1 MPRDLRPISMRGDK
15 TTNSSG
21 SNGSMGVSISDQD
34 RKPRRRRLNRPT
46 GASDRDNKKRLKRPT
61 GHHNC
66 ERWSGGKSERKN
78 SNGPRRSKSVPKKD
92 GDGPRRS
99 KSVEKK
105 DGDGSLR
112 SKRVEEKKDGD
123 EKSPDNVAGPDAAL
137 LTESVN
143 VVSLLAETH
152 RKLEAEK
159 AEVDSLR
166 AFSTGLLLNLP
177 AFANAA
183 YAQGFAA
190 GCASLAGQDFE
201 ARNRQIEELQR
212 EVTTARKAAAINSR
226 QIKSDGKQI
235 AELQAQLEKS
245 RDEIERIKLERD
257 EAKKKAAEYIDYF
270 NRTRNKYFRLRD
282 YTRELYGLMESI
294 EEAGQW
300 QKHFAKFE
308 PDLRAKFVKLCD
320 LATEK
325 MVLV

>member
-1 MPRDLRPISMRGDK
+1 MVSHSP
-15 TTNSSG
+15 G
-21 SNGSMGVSISDQD
+21 SVGVSISDQD
-34 RKPRRRRLNRPT
+34 RKRRKQRKNRPS
-46 GASDRDNKKRLKRPT
+46 GAADRDKKKRLKRP
-61 GHHNC
+61 GPRNC
-66 ERWSGGKSERKN
+66 ERWSGGKSERK
-78 SNGPRRSKSVPKKD
+78 V
-92 GDGPRRS
+92 
-99 KSVEKK
+99 
-105 DGDGSLR
+105 GDGSHR

-143 VVSLLAETH
+143 VSLLAETH

-166 AFSTGLLLNLP
+166 AFSTGLLQNLL

-183 YAQGFAA
+183 YTQGFAA
-190 GCASLAGQDFE
+190 GCASLAGQDVE

-308 PDLRAKFVKLCD
+308 PDLRAKFVKLYD

>member
-1 MPRDLRPISMRGDK
+1 
-15 TTNSSG
+15 
-21 SNGSMGVSISDQD
+21 MGVSISDQD
-34 RKPRRRRLNRPT
+34 RKSRRRRLNRPT

-61 GHHNC
+61 GHRNC

-92 GDGPRRS
+92 GDGSHRS
-99 KSVEKK
+99 KRE
-105 DGDGSLR
+105 
-112 SKRVEEKKDGD
+112 RVEEKEDGD
-123 EKSPDNVAGPDAAL
+123 EKSPDNAAGPDAAF

-282 YTRELYGLMESI
+282 YTRELDGLMESI

-308 PDLRAKFVKLCD
+308 PDLRAKFVRLYE
-320 LATEK
+320 LATDK
-325 MVLV
+325 MQGI

>member
-1 MPRDLRPISMRGDK
+1 MVSHSP
-15 TTNSSG
+15 G
-21 SNGSMGVSISDQD
+21 SVGVSISDQD
-34 RKPRRRRLNRPT
+34 RKRRKQRKNRPS
-46 GASDRDNKKRLKRPT
+46 GAADRDKKKRLKRP
-61 GHHNC
+61 GPRNC
-66 ERWSGGKSERKN
+66 ERWSGGKSERK
-78 SNGPRRSKSVPKKD
+78 V
-92 GDGPRRS
+92 
-99 KSVEKK
+99 
-105 DGDGSLR
+105 GDGSHR

-143 VVSLLAETH
+143 VSLLAETH

-166 AFSTGLLLNLP
+166 AFSTGLLQNML

-183 YAQGFAA
+183 YTQGFAA
-190 GCASLAGQDFE
+190 GCASLAGQDVE

-245 RDEIERIKLERD
+245 RDAAAHIKLELD
-257 EAKKKAAEYIDYF
+257 QATKKAAEFKDYF
-270 NRTRNKYFRLRD
+270 LRTRIKLIDASGYAKEFI
-282 YTRELYGLMESI
+282 GLMESI

-308 PDLRAKFVKLCD
+308 PDLRAKFVRLYE
-320 LATEK
+320 LATDK
-325 MVLV
+325 MQGI